1 MNTIAINIK
10 NPFLKELTDFLLNT
24 LPFSAEYD
32 SSEDVEQTSYEK
44 LVFKGESYLFA
55 NDKLIEKKKVDD
67 ETDMGEDKF
76 ESEVSSDGS

>member
-1 MNTIAINIK
+1 M
-10 NPFLKELTDFLLNT
+10 NT

-67 ETDMGEDKF
+67 ETDMGEDKS

>member
-1 MNTIAINIK
+1 M
-10 NPFLKELTDFLLNT
+10 NT

-32 SSEDVEQTSYEK
+32 SSEDVEQTSYEN

-67 ETDMGEDKF
+67 ETDMGEDKS

>member
-1 MNTIAINIK
+1 MSNRHLMK
-10 NPFLKELTDFLLNT
+10 
-24 LPFSAEYD
+24 
-32 SSEDVEQTSYEK
+32 K

-67 ETDMGEDKF
+67 ETDMGEDKS